1 MRKWHKFK
9 RRLISHSF
17 SNFTDDLSLCYNVS
31 VTTIC
36 DILVIEVPLKFDY
49 RIVLWEMQFIF
60 YQEKH
65 YAVLCSY
72 ITTASAMAKVTAAQT
87 KNTYITTKE
96 NLNIMNGVFFIFFKE
111 CANV

>member
-60 YQEKH
+60 YQEEH

-72 ITTASAMAKVTAAQT
+72 ITTASALAKVTAAQT